1 MHLPDFNIMTNLMH
15 SFITRYKLTAM
26 LNDSLPTEHQF
37 DTITQFSQ
45 PKVTIYQEQEL
56 IYNYL
61 MRIVKE
67 WSPSEVLAEFKR
79 LFIEAIDTKNNE
91 VLAAIYNIIF
101 INNEEEFRNTL
112 KRSCYILVN
121 TWEVNRQQASIQKL
135 VQLFK
140 IVDIDLPTFSPTLG
154 RLRFWLNNF
163 IKSKDFQELK
173 LFAYR
178 SEEQETET
186 QKSDWSNRYN
196 SYLLTTQYLDFRNSF
211 EQREAARRLAKKLK
225 DQFKFD
231 LAMYTTFSE
240 SQFANQNGKIKN
252 PTAISDGILRLIK
265 KIVIKKGIFSYEN
278 LANIFLS
285 QTEGILYVDFKKS
298 LQKYLIFSVEK
309 PDFVQTLEKNLATK
323 LESLYADYHEETLNK
338 ALLLRTCN
346 RVIEYLTTEER
357 GKPTLLFL
365 LLLNKGNPLNLVIVL
380 LKIVLISKNS
390 RSHLEACIAKL
401 VQYYQDYPQDDCQ
414 WVINFFEIFNITFAI
429 HGENVQFN
437 LIKIKNENGQ
447 NPADINYDSYRIFAQ
462 TKLESELAAFDEEN
476 TEEETELQID
486 EVISDIADNGNT
498 ILQ

>member
-1 MHLPDFNIMTNLMH
+1 MHLPQFNITNSIH
-15 SFITRYKLTAM
+15 SFIARYKLTAM
-26 LNDSLPTEHQF
+26 LNNSLPTEHQF
-37 DTITQFSQ
+37 DTITQFTQ
-45 PKVTIYQEQEL
+45 PKVTINQEQEL
-56 IYNYL
+56 IYSYL
-61 MRIVKE
+61 IRIVKE
-67 WSPSEVLAEFKR
+67 WSPEEVLAEFKR
-79 LFIEAIDTKNNE
+79 LFIEAVDTKNSE

-101 INNEEEFRNTL
+101 VNNAEEFRNTL

-140 IVDIDLPTFSPTLG
+140 ITDIDLPTFSPTLG

-178 SEEQETET
+178 SEEQEPE
-186 QKSDWSNRYN
+186 KSDWSKRYN

-211 EQREAARRLAKKLK
+211 EQREAARRLARKLK

-285 QTEGILYVDFKKS
+285 QTQGILYVDFKKS
-298 LQKYLIFSVEK
+298 LQKYLIFSVDK
-309 PDFVQTLEKNLATK
+309 PDFVQTLEKNLSTK

-390 RSHLEACIAKL
+390 RSHLEACIANL

-437 LIKIKNENGQ
+437 LIKIKSENGQ
-447 NPADINYDSYRIFAQ
+447 NSEAMDYQSYRIFSQ
-462 TKLESELAAFDEEN
+462 TKLEAELADFDEEI
-476 TEEETELQID
+476 TEEETELQTD
-486 EVISDIADNGNT
+486 EFMLNIADNDKT